1 MAPSSRI
8 LLALAG
14 VTAASL
20 ALVAALV
27 FGGLDRLGLRSA
39 EANMDF
45 LLSQLRGSIEANVGL
60 GLALPDVRVAQALVE
75 QAKAADDRVLAVEVF
90 SPAGVSLFNTDRGAV
105 GEEIPEAWR
114 RALAYRS
121 VGDRWRVEELGAIVV
136 GEAMRNDFDE
146 PVGYVAVTISDAA
159 RASHADGLAAVLAAR
174 AAWLAPLAL
183 VLALGVAG
191 WVLDRSTRDLRRLAA
206 ELSAAPPAGAA
217 PSPAPAPAPAPAAT
231 TPGARVRAAADRAVA
246 EHERAAADVLAADE
260 A

>member
-14 VTAASL
+14 VTAAAL

-39 EANMDF
+39 EANVDF
-45 LLSQLRGSIEANVGL
+45 LLSQLRGSVEANLGL

-75 QAKAADDRVLAVEVF
+75 QAKAADARVLAVEVF

-105 GEEIPEAWR
+105 GEAIPEAWR

-136 GEAMRNDFDE
+136 GETMRNDFDE

-159 RASHADGLAAVLAAR
+159 RAEHADGLAAALAAR

-183 VLALGVAG
+183 LLALGVA
-191 WVLDRSTRDLRRLAA
+191 WRALDRSTRDVRGLAEA
-206 ELSAAPPAGAA
+206 LSAPGAPEAESPAG
-217 PSPAPAPAPAPAAT
+217 
-231 TPGARVRAAADRAVA
+231 RVRAAADRAVA
-246 EHERAAADVLAADE
+246 DHERAAAEVLAADE

>member
-14 VTAASL
+14 VTAAAL
-20 ALVAALV
+20 ALAAALV

-39 EANMDF
+39 EANVDF
-45 LLSQLRGSIEANVGL
+45 LLSQLSGSIEANVGL

-90 SPAGVSLFNTDRGAV
+90 SPAGISLFNTDRGAV
-105 GEEIPEAWR
+105 GEAIPETWR
-114 RALAYRS
+114 RALAYRA

-146 PVGYVAVTISDAA
+146 PVGHVAATISNAA

-174 AAWLAPLAL
+174 AAWLAPLAMA
-183 VLALGVAG
+183 LALGVA
-191 WVLDRSTRDLRRLAA
+191 WWALDRSTRDVRRLAEA
-206 ELSAAPPAGAA
+206 LG
-217 PSPAPAPAPAPAAT
+217 APAPGAPETPA
-231 TPGARVRAAADRAVA
+231 ARVRAAADRAVA
-246 EHERAAADVLAADE
+246 DHDRAAAEVLAADE

>member
-14 VTAASL
+14 VTAAAL

-39 EANMDF
+39 EANVDF
-45 LLSQLRGSIEANVGL
+45 LLSQLRGSVEANLGL

-75 QAKAADDRVLAVEVF
+75 QAKAADARVLAVEVF

-105 GEEIPEAWR
+105 GEAIPEAWR

-136 GEAMRNDFDE
+136 GETMRNDFDE

-159 RASHADGLAAVLAAR
+159 RAEHADGLAAALAAR

-183 VLALGVAG
+183 MLALGVA
-191 WVLDRSTRDLRRLAA
+191 WRALDRSTRDVRGLAEA
-206 ELSAAPPAGAA
+206 LSAPGAPEAESPAG
-217 PSPAPAPAPAPAAT
+217 
-231 TPGARVRAAADRAVA
+231 RVRAAADRAVA
-246 EHERAAADVLAADE
+246 DHERAAAEVLAADE